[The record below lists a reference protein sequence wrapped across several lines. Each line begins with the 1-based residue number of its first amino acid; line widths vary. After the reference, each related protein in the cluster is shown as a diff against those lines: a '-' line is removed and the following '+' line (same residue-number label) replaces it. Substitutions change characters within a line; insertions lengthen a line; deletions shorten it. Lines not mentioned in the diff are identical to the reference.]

1 MWSGSF
7 RYQAQKLNI
16 DAINSKLCVLNI
28 SKSVCMFDLN
38 VLLPIFCTLKKELS
52 EIHNRVSRKNLC
64 LKTFEVSITKIK
76 NE

>member
-7 RYQAQKLNI
+7 RYQAQRLNI

-38 VLLPIFCTLKKELS
+38 VLLPIFCTLKNELL
-52 EIHNRVSRKNLC
+52 EIH
-64 LKTFEVSITKIK
+64 T
-76 NE
+76 

>member
-28 SKSVCMFDLN
+28 SKSVGMFDLN
-38 VLLPIFCTLKKELS
+38 VLLPIFCTLKNELL
-52 EIHNRVSRKNLC
+52 EIH
-64 LKTFEVSITKIK
+64 T
-76 NE
+76 